1 MARPAVLH
9 STVIAPKAATQ
20 AGALSGFT
28 ITCTCGT
35 VLTTS
40 LSKRQ
45 AVADEQKHLEW
56 HDRTGR

>member
-1 MARPAVLH
+1 MLH
-9 STVIAPKAATQ
+9 RTLIAKREASGP
-20 AGALSGFT
+20 GALSGFT

-45 AVADEQKHLEW
+45 AVADGRKHLEW